1 MIIIT
6 IYRKQC
12 TNHVSLETRQ
22 LQTAEEKPHKHRHRS
37 AKFQTTPLHCLAN
50 FMDPAHFYVDL
61 AALQNT
67 THLPESNCQYNNLI
81 NAVMC
86 VSNNNK
92 KAAPNRTQGCKK
104 HLNPSTSNIPVR
116 YQPLNNNNNIDNVM
130 NKKTAKTIDGEPLPA
145 FKRNVKKFPQVPLY
159 KNFKICPVFICVLLG
174 CAGAHVFATS
184 FET

>member
-1 MIIIT
+1 M

-22 LQTAEEKPHKHRHRS
+22 LQTAEEKAHKHRHRS
-37 AKFQTTPLHCLAN
+37 AKLQTTPLHCLAN
-50 FMDPAHFYVDL
+50 FMDPTHFYVDL

-116 YQPLNNNNNIDNVM
+116 YQPPNNNVENV
-130 NKKTAKTIDGEPLPA
+130 KKTAKNIDGEPLPA
-145 FKRNVKKFPQVPLY
+145 FKRNVKKFPQVTKYIKLYPL
-159 KNFKICPVFICVLLG
+159 LL
-174 CAGAHVFATS
+174 F
-184 FET
+184 FF